1 MQLKAMGAMTYEEC
15 LAYGDFTVQT
25 FAKAQMECELL
36 DLISYAQGRYWL
48 KA

>member
-15 LAYGDFTVQT
+15 LAYCDFTVQT